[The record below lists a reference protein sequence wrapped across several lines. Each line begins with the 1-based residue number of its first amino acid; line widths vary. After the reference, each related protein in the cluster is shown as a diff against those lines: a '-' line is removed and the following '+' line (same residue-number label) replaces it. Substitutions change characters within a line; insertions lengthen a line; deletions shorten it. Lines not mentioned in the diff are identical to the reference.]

1 MSKLQI
7 KLSNG
12 KKYDIKS
19 FNDSYIAKATME
31 MEYSDELQYRII
43 AQLSD
48 YSLDIDKVKDDFA
61 DENLKTVSIIYVD
74 GDTETE
80 QIVYTDLHLER
91 VNKYFSV
98 ESGMLSSGYDVVFGK

>member
-31 MEYSDELQYRII
+31 MEKADELQYRVV
-43 AQLSD
+43 AQLAD
-48 YSLDIDKVKDDFA
+48 YNLEVNDIKNDFV
-61 DENLKTVSIIYVD
+61 DENLKPVSIIYVD

-80 QIVYTDLHLER
+80 QISYSDLFIER
-91 VNKYFSV
+91 INKYFSI
-98 ESGMLSSGYDVVFGK
+98 ESGVLNSGYDVVFSK